1 MKTLKYLFIAALAIF
16 SFNACED
23 VPAPYDIPAMSG
35 SSGAGGGSSEDVIFE
50 QNFSNS
56 LGNFTQFNNN
66 PEVEWVN
73 DFSSAVAKGYVNG
86 KNLAAVSYLVSPA
99 FDLTGKDAAHIALKY
114 VICYANNATVKANHQ
129 LLITDNYTGDATTTN
144 WTVLDY
150 GAVGSS
156 SFTFGDAT
164 VNIPEQFLGK
174 NNIYTAFKYTST
186 TEKAST
192 WEIKS
197 ITIKDG
203 EASADVEEETGEVMT
218 VAQALAAFTGTA
230 KPAIVKGYIVGFIPD
245 KSIDEATF
253 NGNATAK
260 TNIIIADT
268 PDETDITKCMP
279 IQLPSGEIRNKVNL
293 QENPGN
299 YKKVVTLTGSLEK
312 YFGVTGLKSVS
323 KALFEG
329 EEDDSDD
336 ENKGN
341 VYLDEKFADGL
352 GSFTTAQIVNDYAW
366 KHEVYNDK
374 AYAKVSGYANGASQ
388 DAESW
393 LISPAIDFTGETTA
407 SISFDYVIN
416 KGNAS
421 LAAVNHKLM
430 ITDNYTGDF
439 YTTNWDEIEFGATN
453 DNTWN
458 FRSTGNIAIPESYMG
473 KEAVVIAFKYVSTT
487 SASSTWEVNNVLVTG
502 EKGGSVEGDD
512 NTGDDNTGDD
522 NTDEEKGNGTLESPY
537 TPAGA
542 NAFASTLASGSNSDK
557 EVYIKGII
565 CSIKE
570 APSSQYGNAT
580 FYISAD
586 GSTGSEQFYVYR
598 CYNLGNQK
606 FTGNEQL
613 NVGDEVII
621 CGKVTNYMGDTP
633 ETVQNAAYIYSLNG
647 ETGDDN
653 TGDDNTG
660 DDNTEG
666 EKGDGTLESPY
677 TPAGANAFAST
688 LASGS
693 NSDKEVYIKGIIC
706 NVKYQ
711 PDAQYGNATFYISA
725 DGSTGSEQFYVYRC
739 YNLGNKKFTG
749 SEKLNVGDEVI
760 ICGKVTNYMGNT
772 PETVQ
777 NAAYIYSLNGNTGG
791 DNTGDDNTGD
801 DNTGDDNT
809 GDDNTGGDDTGD
821 DTGDD
826 NTNLPEGS
834 MSVAQAIS
842 AYNGGTTGEVTI
854 TAYIVGYAKSAGS
867 GFVGEFSTGTVL
879 SNIIIADNPDE
890 TDSAKC
896 MPVQL
901 KSGTDI
907 RTALNISENPG
918 NLGKKVTLTGS
929 LEKYFSSPGLKEL
942 TAYSFE

>member
-1 MKTLKYLFIAALAIF
+1 MKTLKYLFIAALAIL

-35 SSGAGGGSSEDVIFE
+35 QSGSGSGSGSSESTPVGEGTLESPYNPAAANAYISTLEADV
-50 QNFSNS
+50 NS
-56 LGNFTQFNNN
+56 DKAIYVKGIICSIKEAPSSQYGNATFYISADGKTTGEKFYVYRCYNLGNKKFTDSDVLNVGDEVIIYGKVVNYRGTT
-66 PEVEWVN
+66 PETVQN
-73 DFSSAVAKGYVNG
+73 
-86 KNLAAVSYLVSPA
+86 AAYIYSHS
-99 FDLTGKDAAHIALKY
+99 G
-114 VICYANNATVKANHQ
+114 AT
-129 LLITDNYTGDATTTN
+129 D
-144 WTVLDY
+144 
-150 GAVGSS
+150 
-156 SFTFGDAT
+156 
-164 VNIPEQFLGK
+164 
-174 NNIYTAFKYTST
+174 
-186 TEKAST
+186 
-192 WEIKS
+192 
-197 ITIKDG
+197 DG
-203 EASADVEEETGEVMT
+203 GGEEEEPGEVMT

-230 KPAIVKGYIVGFIPD
+230 KPAIVKGCIVGFIPD

-279 IQLPSGEIRNKVNL
+279 IQLPSGDIRNKVNL

-416 KGNAS
+416 KGDAS

-502 EKGGSVEGDD
+502 EKGGSVEGGD
-512 NTGDDNTGDD
+512 NTGDDNTG
-522 NTDEEKGNGTLESPY
+522 
-537 TPAGA
+537 
-542 NAFASTLASGSNSDK
+542 
-557 EVYIKGII
+557 
-565 CSIKE
+565 
-570 APSSQYGNAT
+570 
-580 FYISAD
+580 
-586 GSTGSEQFYVYR
+586 
-598 CYNLGNQK
+598 
-606 FTGNEQL
+606 
-613 NVGDEVII
+613 
-621 CGKVTNYMGDTP
+621 
-633 ETVQNAAYIYSLNG
+633 G
-647 ETGDDN
+647 EN
-653 TGDDNTG
+653 
-660 DDNTEG
+660 
-666 EKGDGTLESPY
+666 GDGTLESPY

-739 YNLGNKKFTG
+739 YNLGNQKFTGNEQLNVGDEVIICGKVTNYMGNTPETVQNAAYIYSLNGKTGNNDNTGDDNTGDGTLASPYTPAGANAFASTLASGSNSDKEVYIKGIICNVKYQPDAQYGNATFYISADGSTGSEQFYVYRCYNLGNQKFTG

-777 NAAYIYSLNGNTGG
+777 NAAYIYSLNGK
-791 DNTGDDNTGD
+791 TGD

-809 GDDNTGGDDTGD
+809 GDDNTGGDDT
-821 DTGDD
+821 
-826 NTNLPEGS
+826 
-834 MSVAQAIS
+834 V
-842 AYNGGTTGEVTI
+842 
-854 TAYIVGYAKSAGS
+854 
-867 GFVGEFSTGTVL
+867 
-879 SNIIIADNPDE
+879 II
-890 TDSAKC
+890 
-896 MPVQL
+896 
-901 KSGTDI
+901 
-907 RTALNISENPG
+907 
-918 NLGKKVTLTGS
+918 KKVKT
-929 LEKYFSSPGLKEL
+929 
-942 TAYSFE
+942 